1 MKKILTGA
9 FAFILFAVSA
19 QAQTRDTIHR
29 HNGGHEMMA
38 KELNLTD
45 QQKASLKSIHESER
59 NEMKTLRTSSLTD
72 EQQKAKRQE
81 LHKKYSEQVEAIYT
95 PEQKEQLTKMKAE
108 WKANGKNGG
117 KKGSGKPEG
126 RKGEN
131 GFKKGNDFSAQ
142 LNLTADQKA
151 KMEQLRN
158 NSKTEMTTIKNDKS
172 LSEDQKKSKMQQL
185 RKSQHEQMKS
195 ILTAEQLEKMKTL
208 RKDHQKKAL

>member
-9 FAFILFAVSA
+9 LAFMLFAVSA

-29 HNGGHEMMA
+29 HKGGHEMMA
-38 KELNLTD
+38 NELNLTE

-59 NEMKTLRTSSLTD
+59 NEMKSLKTTSLTE

-81 LHKKYSEQVEAIYT
+81 LHKKYSEQVQAIYT
-95 PEQKEQLTKMKAE
+95 PEQKEQLNKMKAE
-108 WKANGKNGG
+108 WKANGKKGKGKNGNQ
-117 KKGSGKPEG
+117 KPEG

-158 NSKTEMTTIKNDKS
+158 NSKTEMT
-172 LSEDQKKSKMQQL
+172 
-185 RKSQHEQMKS
+185 
-195 ILTAEQLEKMKTL
+195 
-208 RKDHQKKAL
+208 